1 MNVINGN
8 MPDIIT
14 SVYGKPCCKQRV
26 WRHKS
31 LTLGFGERI
40 FHGNSKLIDNF
51 WGEWEIR
58 TYCNSWRVIKD
69 QKVICG
75 SNDTVDSIEELD
87 AALGQIAFG
96 RILSLTQ
103 EASGIDIRA
112 RFDTGIIVDFL
123 TTISEDDETVS
134 IFCPG
139 KICVTF
145 SPAEGWLIE
154 NRRIE

>member
-1 MNVINGN
+1 ML
-8 MPDIIT
+8 PDIIT
-14 SVYGKPCCKQRV
+14 PIYGNLCCKQRV
-26 WRHKS
+26 WQHKS
-31 LTLGFGERI
+31 LTLGFGERVL
-40 FHGNSKLIDNF
+40 HGNSKLIDNF

-69 QKVICG
+69 GKVICG
-75 SNDTVDSIEELD
+75 SNDIDDSIKELD

-103 EASGIDIRA
+103 EASGLDIRA

-123 TTISEDDETVS
+123 TTVSEHDETVS
-134 IFCPG
+134 IFCPRNV
-139 KICVTF
+139 CVSF

-154 NRRIE
+154 KNELNET